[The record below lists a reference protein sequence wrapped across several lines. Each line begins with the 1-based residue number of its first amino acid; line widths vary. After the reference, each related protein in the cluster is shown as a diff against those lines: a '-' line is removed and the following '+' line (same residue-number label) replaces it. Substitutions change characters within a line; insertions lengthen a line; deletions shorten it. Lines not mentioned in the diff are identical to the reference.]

1 MRVICRFVLSTDPEP
16 PQLRQSI
23 PYLSRRCLWTSWGS
37 RNRTSSFVLDFIFN
51 LVHGVDCS
59 CALGK
64 ITADF
69 LRHDAGEDGGG
80 SVQEIRLRVCKPAWK
95 TNWGRLIVGVA
106 VLVAALVP
114 AFGSAQE
121 EGGSSTPVYFEETGQ
136 TLSGPFL
143 DAWFL
148 VGGPDRTGLP
158 VSSPVKIG
166 DNWVQWFEYARME
179 VVSESY
185 TDADPAAVALGAIGS
200 SYAQR
205 FGYSQSHPA
214 FRAVDEAG
222 EDAQFFEETG
232 HSLGNAMLDAHNNG
246 SNADYLGMPISQEF
260 RINGSTYQ
268 FFEFG
273 ALSWTSENGAER
285 VPVGTLEAMLHGRL
299 GNRVEKPEQAET
311 YSSDFFALRGQ
322 YPGERWIEINLS
334 TYTLTAWAGDT
345 PVMSSLVV
353 TGAPVSPTVEG
364 EFRIYW
370 KLPSQTMSGV
380 GADGV
385 RYEQPD
391 VPSVMYFF
399 QDWAIHGAYWR
410 NGFGYAASHG
420 CVNLPLQQGAW
431 IYDWA
436 SIGTRVVVHS

>member
-1 MRVICRFVLSTDPEP
+1 M
-16 PQLRQSI
+16 
-23 PYLSRRCLWTSWGS
+23 
-37 RNRTSSFVLDFIFN
+37 
-51 LVHGVDCS
+51 
-59 CALGK
+59 A
-64 ITADF
+64 A
-69 LRHDAGEDGGG
+69 
-80 SVQEIRLRVCKPAWK
+80 
-95 TNWGRLIVGVA
+95 GVA
-106 VLVAALVP
+106 VLLAALLP
-114 AFGSAQE
+114 ALGSAQE
-121 EGGSSTPVYFEETGQ
+121 SDNGSNPVYFEETGQ
-136 TLSGPFL
+136 VLSGPFL

-158 VSSPVKIG
+158 VSVPLKIG
-166 DNWVQWFEYARME
+166 DNWVQWFEFGRME
-179 VVSESY
+179 VASESY
-185 TDADPAAVALGAIGS
+185 SDADPAAVALGDVGS
-200 SYAQR
+200 TYARR
-205 FGYSQSHPA
+205 FGYIQSHPA
-214 FRAVDEAG
+214 FRAVNGANDGAE
-222 EDAQFFEETG
+222 FFEQTG
-232 HSLGNAMLDAHNNG
+232 HSLGNAMLDAYSRG
-246 SNADYLGMPISQEF
+246 SNAEHLGMPISEEF

-273 ALSWTSENGAER
+273 ALSWTDEFGTER
-285 VPVGTLEAMLHGRL
+285 VPVGTLEAMQHGRL
-299 GNRVEKPEQAET
+299 GNRVEKPEQADSYT
-311 YSSDFFALRGQ
+311 SGFFALRGQ

-334 TYTLTAWAGDT
+334 THTLTAWSGNT

-385 RYEQPD
+385 RYEQED

-431 IYDWA
+431 LYDWA

>member
-1 MRVICRFVLSTDPEP
+1 MFELES
-16 PQLRQSI
+16 
-23 PYLSRRCLWTSWGS
+23 
-37 RNRTSSFVLDFIFN
+37 
-51 LVHGVDCS
+51 GVGNS
-59 CALGK
+59 CGLGK
-64 ITADF
+64 IAADF
-69 LRHDAGEDGGG
+69 LRRDAGEDGGG
-80 SVQEIRLRVCKPAWK
+80 SVQEIRYGKMRLGFKS
-95 TNWGRLIVGVA
+95 GYIRLIVGVV
-106 VLVAALVP
+106 VLMAALMP
-114 AFGSAQE
+114 AFGLAQE
-121 EGGSSTPVYFEETGQ
+121 EGGESSLVYFEETGQ
-136 TLSGPFL
+136 VLSGPFL

-158 VSSPVKIG
+158 VSAPLKIG

-179 VVSESY
+179 VAAESY
-185 TDADPAAVALGAIGS
+185 TEADPSSVALGNIGS
-200 SYAQR
+200 SYAER
-205 FGYSQSHPA
+205 FGYIQSHPA
-214 FRAVDEAG
+214 FRAVGGASA
-222 EDAQFFEETG
+222 DAQYFQETS

-246 SNADYLGMPISQEF
+246 SNAEHLGIPISEEF
-260 RINGSTYQ
+260 KINGSTYQ

-273 ALSWTSENGAER
+273 ALSWSAEAGTEM

-299 GNRVEKPEQAET
+299 GNRIDKPEGADT
-311 YSSDFFALRGQ
+311 YSPDFFALRGQ

-334 TYTLTAWAGDT
+334 THTLTAWDGDT

-353 TGAPVSPTVEG
+353 TGAPISPTVEG

-385 RYEQPD
+385 RYEQAD

-399 QDWAIHGAYWR
+399 EDWAIHGAYWR

-431 IYDWA
+431 LYDWA
-436 SIGTRVVVHS
+436 SVGTRVVVHS

>member
-1 MRVICRFVLSTDPEP
+1 MQVIRIG
-16 PQLRQSI
+16 LRK
-23 PYLSRRCLWTSWGS
+23 PGL
-37 RNRTSSFVLDFIFN
+37 N
-51 LVHGVDCS
+51 
-59 CALGK
+59 
-64 ITADF
+64 TAC
-69 LRHDAGEDGGG
+69 
-80 SVQEIRLRVCKPAWK
+80 V
-95 TNWGRLIVGVA
+95 RLIVGVA
-106 VLVAALVP
+106 VLLAALFP

-121 EGGSSTPVYFEETGQ
+121 EGESSSPVYFEATGQ
-136 TLSGPFL
+136 VLSGPFL

-158 VSSPVKIG
+158 VSAPVKIG
-166 DNWVQWFEYARME
+166 DNWIQWFEYARME
-179 VVSESY
+179 VASESY
-185 TDADPAAVALGAIGS
+185 SDADPAAVALGDIGS

-214 FRAVDEAG
+214 FRAVAEAG

-232 HSLGNAMLDAHNNG
+232 HSLGNAMLDGHNNG
-246 SNADYLGMPISQEF
+246 SNAEYLGMPISQEF

-273 ALSWTSENGAER
+273 ALSWTSENGTER

-299 GNRVEKPEQAET
+299 GNRVDKPGQAET

-334 TYTLTAWAGDT
+334 THTLTAWAGDT

-353 TGAPVSPTVEG
+353 TGAPISPTVQG

-385 RYEQPD
+385 RYEQAD

-431 IYDWA
+431 VYDWA
-436 SIGTRVVVHS
+436 SVGTRVVVHS